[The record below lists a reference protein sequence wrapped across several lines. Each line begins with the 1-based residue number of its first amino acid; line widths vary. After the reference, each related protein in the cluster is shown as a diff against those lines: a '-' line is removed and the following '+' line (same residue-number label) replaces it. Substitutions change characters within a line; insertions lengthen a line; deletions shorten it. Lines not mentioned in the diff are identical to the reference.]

1 MTRFES
7 IINYILSSDTDASK
21 RVINFID
28 IDDTLFKTGAKV
40 KVLDKDGNVVTELNS
55 EEFNTY
61 KLKPGEHYDFSNFL
75 DSDIFFNTAK
85 PIKSVLDKI
94 NMLLNNAR
102 NNRIIFLT
110 ARADMKDKQ
119 KFLDTFRK
127 YGIPVDNKNIVYIE
141 RAGNLNLKPSE
152 AKKII
157 VRKYITNS
165 DYDIV
170 RLIDDSED
178 NLSKFLELREEFPDK
193 KFEAIRVTKDGKM
206 VKYNK

>member
-7 IINYILSSDTDASK
+7 IINYILSSDIDASK

>member
-7 IINYILSSDTDASK
+7 IINYILSSDIDASK

-102 NNRIIFLT
+102 NSRIIFLT

>member
-1 MTRFES
+1 MTRFEI

-110 ARADMKDKQ
+110 
-119 KFLDTFRK
+119 
-127 YGIPVDNKNIVYIE
+127 KNQQ
-141 RAGNLNLKPSE
+141 
-152 AKKII
+152 
-157 VRKYITNS
+157 
-165 DYDIV
+165 
-170 RLIDDSED
+170 
-178 NLSKFLELREEFPDK
+178 EFSHPL
-193 KFEAIRVTKDGKM
+193 
-206 VKYNK
+206 

>member
-1 MTRFES
+1 
-7 IINYILSSDTDASK
+7 
-21 RVINFID
+21 
-28 IDDTLFKTGAKV
+28 
-40 KVLDKDGNVVTELNS
+40 
-55 EEFNTY
+55 
-61 KLKPGEHYDFSNFL
+61 
-75 DSDIFFNTAK
+75 
-85 PIKSVLDKI
+85 
-94 NMLLNNAR
+94 
-102 NNRIIFLT
+102 
-110 ARADMKDKQ
+110 MKDKQ

>member
-178 NLSKFLELREEFPDK
+178 NLSKFLELKEEFPDK